1 MVDLCLGL
9 SCILVVEAEESI
21 RNYEKKEK
29 KLKHGKRCNFVS
41 DLESVGGW
49 VPDLFLGSVGGCLI
63 RGLPDLCFDFPYHS
77 LMAIIPKIQ
86 QLTKGQAPSAGMRT
100 KDASGFGWLVGP
112 CSSFFFIS

>member
-1 MVDLCLGL
+1 MQNYVDGNPFVDLCLGL

-29 KLKHGKRCNFVS
+29 KFKHDKRCNFVS

-49 VPDLFLGSVGGCLI
+49 VPDLFLGSVGFAKSGGCLFI
-63 RGLPDLCFDFPYHS
+63 FLWRATS
-77 LMAIIPKIQ
+77 IPQIQ

-100 KDASGFGWLVGP
+100 RDASAFGWLVV
-112 CSSFFFIS
+112 